1 MTFSLIQQIAV
12 GFIIAALLLGFIRL
26 LIGPDAANRVI
37 SADTMSVTVTAALVV
52 FAAYFESALF
62 LDVALVYG
70 AIAFIGVIAI
80 ARAIKGDSA

>member
-80 ARAIKGDSA
+80 ARAIKGDNA

>member
-1 MTFSLIQQIAV
+1 VTFSLIQQIAV

-80 ARAIKGDSA
+80 ARAIKGDNA